1 MAKKATRKKLNFW
14 VSPQKHAEIKKAA
27 ADDKRSMTAWIMLL
41 VEKALEEAKKS
52 KR

>member
-27 ADDKRSMTAWIMLL
+27 ADDKRSTPPAGRRP
-41 VEKALEEAKKS
+41 S
-52 KR
+52 C